1 MLQYLVRRIILMVP
15 TLFMV
20 SVISFAVIQLPPGDY
35 LTSVMATLGQS
46 GDMMDQDELARLK
59 RQYGLDQPAYVQY
72 AKWMWGIVSRGDWG
86 YSFQWGRP
94 VSELIGQR
102 VALTVIVTFATM
114 IFTWVVSLPIGIY
127 SATHQY
133 SVFDYLFTLVGF
145 IGVSVPDFLLALVL
159 IWLAIAYFGTNVAGL
174 FSPDFVEAPWSLA
187 RVLDLLKHM
196 WLPVVIIGTGGTAG
210 LIRVMRGNLLDELHK
225 PYVVTAR
232 AKGLKENQVL
242 WKYPVRVAVNPF
254 ISTIGW
260 SLPGLFSG
268 ATIIAVVLSL
278 PMIGPLF
285 LSALLAQDMYLA
297 GSFVLIMSGLTVIGT
312 LISDLLLAWVDPRI
326 RFGGGGQ

>member
-1 MLQYLVRRIILMVP
+1 MLQYIVRRVILMIP

-35 LTSVMATLGQS
+35 LTSVVATLAQS
-46 GDMMDQDELARLK
+46 GEMVDQEALGRLK
-59 RQYGLDQPAYVQY
+59 VQYGLDQPAYVQY
-72 AKWMWGIVSRGDWG
+72 AKWMWGIISRGDFG
-86 YSFQWGRP
+86 YSFQWNRA

-102 VALTVIVTFATM
+102 VLITVIVTFCTM
-114 IFTWVVSLPIGIY
+114 LFTWIVSLPIGIY

-133 SVFDYLFTLVGF
+133 SVLDYIFTFIGF
-145 IGVSVPDFLLALVL
+145 IGLSVPDFLLALVL
-159 IWLAIAYFGTNVAGL
+159 IWLAIANFGTNVAGL
-174 FSPDFVEAPWSLA
+174 FSPDFVEAPWSMA
-187 RVLDLLKHM
+187 KVLDMLKHI
-196 WLPVVIIGTGGTAG
+196 WLPVFIIGAGGTAG

-232 AKGLKENQVL
+232 AKGLRENSLL

-254 ISTIGW
+254 ISTIGY

-268 ATIIAVVLSL
+268 ATIIAVVLGL

-285 LSALLAQDMYLA
+285 LTALLSQDMYLA
-297 GSFVLIMSGLTVIGT
+297 GSFVLIMSALTVIGT
-312 LISDLLLAWVDPRI
+312 LMSDLLLAWADPRI
-326 RFGGGGQ
+326 RFGGR

>member
-1 MLQYLVRRIILMVP
+1 MLQYVVRRVMLMIP
-15 TLFMV
+15 TLFLV
-20 SVISFAVIQLPPGDY
+20 SVISFIVIQLPPGDY
-35 LTSVMATLGQS
+35 LTSIVATLGQS
-46 GDMMDQDELARLK
+46 GEIIDQEELERLK

-72 AKWMWGIVSRGDWG
+72 GKWMWGILSRGDFG
-86 YSFQWGRP
+86 YSFQWNRA

-102 VALTVIVTFATM
+102 VLLTVIVTFCTM

-133 SVFDYLFTLVGF
+133 SFFDYVFTLIGF

-174 FSPDFVEAPWSLA
+174 FSSDFVEAPWSLA

-232 AKGLKENQVL
+232 AKGLRENRVL

-285 LSALLAQDMYLA
+285 LGALLAQDMYLA
-297 GSFVLIMSGLTVIGT
+297 GSFVLIMSALTVIGT

-326 RFGGGGQ
+326 RFEGGGQ